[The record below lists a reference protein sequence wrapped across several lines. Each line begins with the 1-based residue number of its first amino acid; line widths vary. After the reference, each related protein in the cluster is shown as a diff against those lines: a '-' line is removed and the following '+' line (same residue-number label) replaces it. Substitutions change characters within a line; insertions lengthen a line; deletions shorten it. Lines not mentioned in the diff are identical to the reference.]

1 MREESFYQISLT
13 CIPGI
18 GSQTI
23 KQLLSYCGSAK
34 QVFTGPFGKLKKI
47 PGIGIKTIELLK
59 QTKYFESAEKKLR
72 LLENEGVKIT
82 FYNDD
87 SFPKRLRHC
96 IDSPVI
102 LLHKGVAD
110 YNSERI
116 LSVVGTRNASEYGK
130 IVTNQIINELKKY
143 DAVIVSGLA
152 YGIDIAAHKAALRE
166 GLVTWAVIAG
176 GHNKIYP
183 GSHTK
188 VCHEIM
194 NSGCVIS
201 EYLPD
206 DIPEA
211 TNFPERNRIIAG
223 ISDATLV
230 IEAKETGGALIT
242 ADIADSY
249 DKEVFAT
256 PGPVGSHTS
265 AGCHNLVKNN
275 KAHLVTSADDM
286 AKLLGWDQ
294 LESTKPQLVKSDFS
308 ENEFSIISLL
318 QEKEMHIDELSW
330 KSCIPLSS
338 LANLLLNLEIQGIIK
353 GLPGKKF
360 KFIYS
365 GK

>member
-1 MREESFYQISLT
+1 MREEPFYQISLT

-34 QVFTGPFGKLKKI
+34 KVLTGPFGKLKNI
-47 PGIGIKTIELLK
+47 PGIGTKTVELLK
-59 QTKYFESAEKKLR
+59 QTKYFESAEKKIR
-72 LLENEGVKIT
+72 LLENEGVKFT
-82 FYNDD
+82 FYNDET
-87 SFPKRLRHC
+87 FPKRLRHC
-96 IDSPVI
+96 VDSPVI
-102 LLHKGVAD
+102 LFHQGIAKF
-110 YNSERI
+110 NHERI

-130 IVTNQIINELKKY
+130 IVTHKLIDELKKY
-143 DAVIVSGLA
+143 EAVIVSGLA
-152 YGIDIAAHKAALRE
+152 YGIDITAHKSALKT
-166 GLVTWAVIAG
+166 GLITWAVIAG

-183 GSHTK
+183 SSHTK
-188 VCHEIM
+188 VCQEILT
-194 NSGCVIS
+194 SGCVIS
-201 EYLPD
+201 EYLPN

-249 DKEVFAT
+249 NKEVFAT
-256 PGPVGSHTS
+256 PGPIGSHTS
-265 AGCHNLVKNN
+265 AGCHNLIKNN
-275 KAHLVTSADDM
+275 KAHLVTSADDI

-294 LESTKPQLVKSDFS
+294 LESANQQLAETNFSD
-308 ENEFSIISLL
+308 NEFSIISLL

-330 KSCIPLSS
+330 KSSIPLSS
-338 LANLLLNLEIQGIIK
+338 LAGLLLNLEIQGIIK

-360 KFIYS
+360 KFIYG